1 MDCEA
6 CVAEIFEDASVAH
19 LRRGRQVAA
28 TNELNQSLGLPRPEL
43 PDASLL
49 SPTLH
54 RSGLQF
60 LEDTFGFSNMG
71 RAVQEIAERVANHPR
86 WVHHIGHPPGQHP

>member
-1 MDCEA
+1 MDREA
-6 CVAEIFEDASVAH
+6 CRAEILEDASIAH
-19 LRRGRQVAA
+19 LRRGREVAT
-28 TNELNQSLGLPRPEL
+28 TNELNQSLGLPRSEL

-60 LEDTFGFSNMG
+60 LEDAFGFSDVG
-71 RAVQEIAERVANHPR
+71 RAVQEIAERMANHPR
-86 WVHHIGHPPGQHP
+86 WIHHIGHPSGQHP

>member
-19 LRRGRQVAA
+19 LRRGREVAA

-60 LEDTFGFSNMG
+60 LEDAFGFSDVG
-71 RAVQEIAERVANHPR
+71 RAVQEIAERMANHTR
-86 WVHHIGHPPGQHP
+86 WVHHVGHPSGQHP